1 MTVNQIAFLLCLL
14 WPSSVVVAQI
24 PEIRPQVTT
33 RQEVEGTVATV
44 EVSAHFV
51 TAIRMA
57 EEVNSVVVGD
67 PTLFQVEH
75 SEREPQLVF
84 VKALTLKPAETNLLI
99 STIRGHEESLLV
111 VSRGDQ
117 SSGTPATV
125 DFLLKYKP
133 AWGFFIEPKYPS
145 TLVAQTV
152 PVVAGTHAVPALK
165 STSATSGALAN
176 PDPPS
181 ISVPET
187 RGERKRDSLD
197 ELLMQQESAQLPTLY
212 GERVASKKSTGNPVR
227 VGVSRV
233 VDGGQQVI
241 ALFSVV
247 NPTAHNIL
255 LMPPQVQLGG
265 KVKSGKIVRRSHW
278 LSADQLQ
285 VMDFRLSRR
294 RLGPGDRADGVVLFE
309 RPPYKQ
315 SNETLFLQ
323 MAEAG
328 TVDRPALA
336 PIGFGIST
344 KGEESDHG
352 EPTTGK

>member
-1 MTVNQIAFLLCLL
+1 MTLNRIAFVLCLL

-24 PEIRPQVTT
+24 AEIRPQVTT
-33 RQEVEGTVATV
+33 RQEVEGNVATV

-51 TAIRMA
+51 TVIRMA

-67 PTLFQVEH
+67 PALFQVEH

-99 STIRGHEESLLV
+99 ATIRGHEESLLV
-111 VSRGDQ
+111 VSRGEQ
-117 SSGTPATV
+117 NSGTPATV

-152 PVVAGTHAVPALK
+152 PVVAGTHAVPPLK

-187 RGERKRDSLD
+187 LGERKRDSLD
-197 ELLMQQESAQLPTLY
+197 ELLTQQESAQLPTLY
-212 GERVASKKSTGNPVR
+212 GERVTSEKSTGNPVR

-265 KVKSGKIVRRSHW
+265 KIKSGKFIRRSHW

-285 VMDFRLSRR
+285 VIDFRLSRR

-328 TVDRPALA
+328 AVDRPALA

-352 EPTTGK
+352 EPAKGK

>member
-1 MTVNQIAFLLCLL
+1 MSLSRMAFVFCLL
-14 WPSSVVVAQI
+14 WSVGAAMAQI
-24 PEIRPQVTT
+24 PEIKPQVIT
-33 RQEVEGTVATV
+33 RQEVEGNVATV

-67 PTLFQVEH
+67 PALFQVEH

-84 VKALTLKPAETNLLI
+84 VKALTPKPAETNLLI
-99 STIRGHEESLLV
+99 STTRGHEESLLL
-111 VSRGDQ
+111 VSRGEQ
-117 SSGTPATV
+117 KSGAPATV

-133 AWGFFIEPKYPS
+133 ARGFFIEPKYPS
-145 TLVAQTV
+145 SLVAQTV
-152 PVVAGTHAVPALK
+152 PVAAGTQVVPALK
-165 STSATSGALAN
+165 ISSAKPGSFAKSDPLSVST
-176 PDPPS
+176 
-181 ISVPET
+181 PET
-187 RGERKRDSLD
+187 RGEVKHDSLD
-197 ELLMQQESAQLPTLY
+197 ELLTQQESAHLPTLY
-212 GERVASKKSTGNPVR
+212 GERVANEKSTGNHVR

-233 VDGGQQVI
+233 VDGGQKVI

-265 KVKSGKIVRRSHW
+265 KIKSGKIIRRSHW
-278 LSADQLQ
+278 SNADQLQ
-285 VMDFRLSRR
+285 VMDFRLSKR

-328 TVDRPALA
+328 AVDRPALA

-344 KGEESDHG
+344 LGEESDHG